1 MKEKDLAAL
10 PHFKAEIFRNEDG
23 ELHLRE
29 RNGVLSMGMIGA
41 EASFGDL
48 QYYDEPIPC
57 EVYIK
62 VKKR

>member
-10 PHFKAEIFRNEDG
+10 PHFKAEIVRFDDG
-23 ELHLRE
+23 RLALRE
-29 RNGVLSMGMIGA
+29 RDGVMSISMIGA
-41 EASFGDL
+41 EAPFGDL

-62 VKKR
+62 VNKR